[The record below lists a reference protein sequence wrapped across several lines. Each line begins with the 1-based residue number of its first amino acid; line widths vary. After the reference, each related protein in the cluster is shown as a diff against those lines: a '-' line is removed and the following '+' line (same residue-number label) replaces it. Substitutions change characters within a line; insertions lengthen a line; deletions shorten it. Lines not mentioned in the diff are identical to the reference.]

1 MIKERNN
8 MKRILTVIL
17 ILVLTLSA
25 FCTAAFAYESED
37 GQISVEEA
45 NGGEGS
51 DGSSDGDSPANGET
65 IGLVQPTEEN
75 ASVEKVDTGNGE
87 AASPKIED
95 ATDTDT
101 GKDESVSPEIENSTD
116 TGNGEAVS
124 PEVED
129 ATDTGKDESA
139 SPEIENATD
148 TGNGEVASPEVEDA
162 TDTGKDE
169 AASPEVEYEPDTEST
184 AEETPKSG
192 FDKAYDAIMENAD
205 KIFALFA
212 FLSSLVVGFA
222 YKKGLLPLVKNALSA
237 VASGIASIKEASAK
251 AGEESAAALD
261 AARDKL
267 AHAEETVKLIADRME
282 ALEAELERANEGARK
297 NGELRIILS
306 SQIDLLYE
314 IFMSSSLPTYQKDLI
329 GERVAGMKREL
340 EKESEQ
346 D

>member
-1 MIKERNN
+1 
-8 MKRILTVIL
+8 MKRILTAIL
-17 ILVLTLSA
+17 ILVLTLSV
-25 FCTAAFAYESED
+25 FCTSAFAYESDD

-45 NGGEGS
+45 DGGEVSG
-51 DGSSDGDSPANGET
+51 GSSDGDSAANDET

-75 ASVEKVDTGNGE
+75 ISSEKVDTGKGE
-87 AASPKIED
+87 A
-95 ATDTDT
+95 
-101 GKDESVSPEIENSTD
+101 VSPEIENATD
-116 TGNGEAVS
+116 ISKDESVS

-129 ATDTGKDESA
+129 ATDIGKDESV
-139 SPEIENATD
+139 SPEVEDATD
-148 TGNGEVASPEVEDA
+148 AGKGEAASPEVEDA
-162 TDTGKDE
+162 TDTGEDE
-169 AASPEVEYEPDTEST
+169 SVSPEVEYEPDTEST

-192 FDKAYDAIMENAD
+192 FDKAYDSIMENAD

-212 FLSSLVVGFA
+212 FLASIVVGFA

-237 VASGIASIKEASAK
+237 IASGVASIKEASAK

-261 AARDKL
+261 SARDKL
-267 AHAEETVKLIADRME
+267 AHAEEAVKLVADRME

-297 NGELRIILS
+297 NCELRIILS

-329 GERVAGMKREL
+329 GERVADMKREL

>member
-1 MIKERNN
+1 
-8 MKRILTVIL
+8 MKRILTAIL
-17 ILVLTLSA
+17 ILVLTLSV
-25 FCTAAFAYESED
+25 FCTSAFAYESDD

-45 NGGEGS
+45 DGGEVSG
-51 DGSSDGDSPANGET
+51 GSSDGDSAANDET

-75 ASVEKVDTGNGE
+75 ISSEKVDTGKGE
-87 AASPKIED
+87 A
-95 ATDTDT
+95 
-101 GKDESVSPEIENSTD
+101 VSPEIENATD
-116 TGNGEAVS
+116 ISKDESVS

-129 ATDTGKDESA
+129 ATDAGK
-139 SPEIENATD
+139 
-148 TGNGEVASPEVEDA
+148 GEAASPEVEDA
-162 TDTGKDE
+162 TDTGEDE
-169 AASPEVEYEPDTEST
+169 SVSPEVEYEPDTEST

-192 FDKAYDAIMENAD
+192 FDKAYDSIMENAD

-212 FLSSLVVGFA
+212 FLASIVVGFA

-237 VASGIASIKEASAK
+237 IASAVASIKEASAK

-261 AARDKL
+261 SARDKL
-267 AHAEETVKLIADRME
+267 AHAEETVKLVADRME

-329 GERVAGMKREL
+329 GERVADMKREL
-340 EKESEQ
+340 DRKSVV
-346 D
+346 